1 MENPQV
7 GFREETRGISLE
19 SEAVRPVLCEV
30 GCGGRWEGG
39 SDRGD
44 YVYLWLIHV
53 DTWQKPIQ
61 YCKAIVH

>member
-44 YVYLWLIHV
+44 YVYLWLIHI

-61 YCKAIVH
+61 YCKASVH